1 MPRRTPLLLG
11 VFFVTCSVLV
21 FQTVQTRI
29 LSVIAW
35 YYLAF
40 FAISVAM
47 LGMTAGAVW
56 VYFHRARLT
65 SGRLAT
71 ALSDSA
77 LLAAIAMPLS
87 VMVQFSLITALT
99 PTVTSLFAG
108 GLLMAAMTAPYVFAG
123 ITVSIALTRT
133 PFPISQIY
141 AVDLLGAALGCA
153 AVVGLLDI
161 VDGPSA
167 ILVAGTLSALAAY
180 AFARSATGAESQ
192 SLMLRRRWQR
202 PLVVTMVLAVLI
214 PVNLMIPVGFKPVM
228 VKDQLEDRWLTRTER
243 WNSYSRIVAYRPIT
257 SPPFLW
263 GPSPLATPTT
273 PVPQGWLN
281 IDGAAGTP
289 MPHYDGTDRSI
300 DYLRYDLVNLAYY
313 LPGITKSAVIGV
325 GGGRDLM
332 SAHLFGV
339 RDITGVELNPIFIDL
354 LTKKGFYASLSNLND
369 IPNLRLHVDDA
380 RSWFAA
386 AHETFD
392 LIQMSMIDTWAATGA
407 GAFSLSENGL
417 YTLEGWR
424 AFLNRLSDEGVFT
437 VSRWYNRGDVDESG
451 RMIALAIGTMIDRGA
466 ADPRQHIFV
475 ARTDNIATLVL
486 SKAPLSAARLVALK
500 SVTTRLGFK
509 VLVTPD
515 AEPETD
521 TLRRMVVAKDM
532 TSLNRV
538 AQTTFLDLRVPT
550 DQRPFFFNQLRFT
563 DIPRATVKLVHGEL
577 AGGVLRGNLL
587 ASITLTV
594 ILVIALIAVVCTIV
608 LPLRG
613 VAKTGARQLI
623 VAGTIYFSLIGM
635 GFMFAEIALLQYFG
649 IFLGHPIYA
658 LGVCLFSLILSS
670 GLGSLASGRFGL
682 DTGHRVVLWGVVL
695 AGYLLVAQGELTRLF
710 AAASSQDLST
720 RILLS
725 LAVIMPVGFLMGFGF
740 PTGMTLIQRIDNE
753 PAPWFWGIN
762 GATGVLASV
771 VAVMV
776 SMALGI
782 NVTMSIAGLC
792 YLAVIPAA
800 RLLMATP
807 AVRPAVAVSEDLFR
821 ERRG

>member
-1 MPRRTPLLLG
+1 MPRRNPLLLG
-11 VFFVTCSVLV
+11 VFFVTFSVLV

-56 VYFHRARLT
+56 VYFNRARLT

-77 LLAAIAMPLS
+77 LFAAIAMPLS

-167 ILVAGTLSALAAY
+167 ILIAGTLSALAAY

-192 SLMLRRRWQR
+192 SLLQRRRWRR
-202 PLVVTMVLAVLI
+202 PLVVTMVLAALV

-257 SPPFLW
+257 SAPFLW

-289 MPHYDGTDRSI
+289 MPHYYGTDRSI

-339 RDITGVELNPIFIDL
+339 QDITGVELNPIFIDL
-354 LTKKGFYASLSNLND
+354 LTRNGFYASLSNLND
-369 IPNLRLHVDDA
+369 IPHLRLHVDDA

-424 AFLNRLSDEGVFT
+424 AFLNRLSEDGVFT

-486 SKAPLSAARLVALK
+486 SKAPLSAARLALLK

-587 ASITLTV
+587 ASITLTI
-594 ILVIALIAVVCTIV
+594 ILVIALIAVVFTIV

-613 VAKTGARQLI
+613 VARTGARQLI

-635 GFMFAEIALLQYFG
+635 GFMFAEISLLQYFG

-670 GLGSLASGRFGL
+670 GLGSLASGRFRL
-682 DTGHRVVLWGVVL
+682 ETGHRVVVWGVVL

-710 AAASSQDLST
+710 AAASSQGLST

-725 LAVIMPVGFLMGFGF
+725 LAVIMPAGFLMGFGF

-807 AVRPAVAVSEDLFR
+807 AVRPVVAVSEDLHFR
-821 ERRG
+821 K

>member
-56 VYFHRARLT
+56 VYFNRARLT

-167 ILVAGTLSALAAY
+167 ILVAGTLAALAAY

-289 MPHYDGTDRSI
+289 MPHYDGTDGSI

-354 LTKKGFYASLSNLND
+354 LTKNGFYASLSNLND

-486 SKAPLSAARLVALK
+486 SKAPLSAARLAMLK

-594 ILVIALIAVVCTIV
+594 ILVIALIAVVFTIV

-682 DTGHRVVLWGVVL
+682 DTGRRVVVWGVVL
-695 AGYLLVAQGELTRLF
+695 AAYLLVAQGELTRLF
-710 AAASSQDLST
+710 AAASSQDLAM

-776 SMALGI
+776 SMGLGI

-800 RLLMATP
+800 RVLMATP
-807 AVRPAVAVSEDLFR
+807 TARPIAVSEGLQ
-821 ERRG
+821 RR

>member
-1 MPRRTPLLLG
+1 
-11 VFFVTCSVLV
+11 
-21 FQTVQTRI
+21 
-29 LSVIAW
+29 
-35 YYLAF
+35 
-40 FAISVAM
+40 
-47 LGMTAGAVW
+47 
-56 VYFHRARLT
+56 
-65 SGRLAT
+65 
-71 ALSDSA
+71 
-77 LLAAIAMPLS
+77 
-87 VMVQFSLITALT
+87 
-99 PTVTSLFAG
+99 
-108 GLLMAAMTAPYVFAG
+108 
-123 ITVSIALTRT
+123 
-133 PFPISQIY
+133 
-141 AVDLLGAALGCA
+141 
-153 AVVGLLDI
+153 
-161 VDGPSA
+161 
-167 ILVAGTLSALAAY
+167 
-180 AFARSATGAESQ
+180 
-192 SLMLRRRWQR
+192 
-202 PLVVTMVLAVLI
+202 
-214 PVNLMIPVGFKPVM
+214 
-228 VKDQLEDRWLTRTER
+228 
-243 WNSYSRIVAYRPIT
+243 
-257 SPPFLW
+257 
-263 GPSPLATPTT
+263 
-273 PVPQGWLN
+273 
-281 IDGAAGTP
+281 
-289 MPHYDGTDRSI
+289 
-300 DYLRYDLVNLAYY
+300 
-313 LPGITKSAVIGV
+313 
-325 GGGRDLM
+325 
-332 SAHLFGV
+332 
-339 RDITGVELNPIFIDL
+339 
-354 LTKKGFYASLSNLND
+354 
-369 IPNLRLHVDDA
+369 
-380 RSWFAA
+380 
-386 AHETFD
+386 
-392 LIQMSMIDTWAATGA
+392 
-407 GAFSLSENGL
+407 
-417 YTLEGWR
+417 
-424 AFLNRLSDEGVFT
+424 
-437 VSRWYNRGDVDESG
+437 
-451 RMIALAIGTMIDRGA
+451 
-466 ADPRQHIFV
+466 
-475 ARTDNIATLVL
+475 
-486 SKAPLSAARLVALK
+486 
-500 SVTTRLGFK
+500 
-509 VLVTPD
+509 
-515 AEPETD
+515 
-521 TLRRMVVAKDM
+521 MVVAKDM

-550 DQRPFFFNQLRFT
+550 DQRPVFFNQLRFT

-635 GFMFAEIALLQYFG
+635 GFMFAEISLLQYFG

-800 RLLMATP
+800 RALMATP